1 MTGSSRVL
9 RGVIAIALAI
19 GMVPGVSWAVENQ
32 PTDGADVEASAL
44 SQSEE
49 TQPAET
55 PIVPEESEEKS
66 TDTADVRSIEEETE
80 RASEEGIQPLN
91 GVQEGPQV
99 LEEGDFGENNAL
111 HWVYKDDASLTIS
124 GAGVMPDYA
133 KDGGQ
138 PWNAYLRTVESLTI
152 GEGIIAVG
160 AYAFYECD
168 LLGKGEITLP
178 STLLSIGG
186 YAFANCD
193 YFTEIEI
200 HDGLERI
207 GEYAFYAC
215 TKLERIM
222 IPDTV
227 TTIGAHAFEKA
238 SRLVE
243 CHLPASLTVIE
254 NDLFHSCGRLKRVN
268 IPDGVTTINSYAFA
282 YSGTKES
289 LVFPASLTTIGP
301 SAFGGITVD
310 GSVHIPASITTLG
323 SSAFL
328 FFKVLG
334 TLSFDEGVLPSVF
347 SGVAAVGGA
356 TSESWTAYTVE
367 FPASLNTKLYW
378 SGPLARDSYEV
389 KEGNQYYAAVD
400 GVLYSTG
407 GKYDN
412 PFAVLQSCPFSCSGD
427 LTVPEG
433 VKEVP
438 SGSIPR
444 AIKRINLPTSL
455 ETFSATAFDQYASIQ
470 YIEVAEGN
478 PVYGSR
484 DGVLFTSDFKELI
497 LRPRCCTVNNDYIV
511 PSTVEVIDAAA
522 FAHNIN
528 LRSVSFPE
536 GLIKIPNN
544 CIYDCGKLI
553 SIYIPS
559 SVKTIDAG
567 NFYAVLPDGRL
578 GRNVFYGGT
587 EDEWDAVSKN
597 TINNDSLAKAKLY
610 FEVAW
615 SGVCDDGLLC
625 YIDSERTLNITI
637 DERSAEPGTTMKD
650 YSIGEA
656 VWHSVIDR
664 FDSVAILQ
672 SVESVGANA
681 FNGCGNIQSASIGW
695 NVKKVSSAAFLNCVN
710 LQTVNCLGYP
720 FEVVSANED
729 DASFDAMTVELSY
742 QSGVADW
749 LNAPAYDAGTKKW
762 NGYALVEGEAV
773 DLPILGSVSVT
784 YNGNPLSSIAVDGC
798 TGDISS
804 WGGMDQTCP
813 IVVTAEDGSDIT
825 DKVDITVVSP
835 SREYPLTDS
844 SLSFAGNVFLNLN
857 RSKSMDVSY
866 DSVVK
871 VIKIGRCSPAGV
883 HKIVITPKE
892 FQTAGEAL
900 EYPIT
905 VTRSQER
912 YFDCMVVS
920 PVATS
925 KSGLAGRY
933 KETDDPYVATFEVCN
948 QYMESVTSRVDPTV
962 IDELSNEDVTDQL
975 PERGLLFP
983 HDSAGMIEIDK
994 MAQPRDYTIKLSDP
1008 SGVISGS
1015 ISRTLKLARD
1025 SRYLE
1030 VPYSVDL
1037 MEGPD
1042 EIEVEAGADGVWSS
1056 TSYRV
1061 RVLDA
1066 FDDPCWPT
1074 LGWTVTD
1081 DHDVNVTS
1089 DFKVDDQ
1096 GYVFVSADVIDR
1108 LGANDTANYD
1118 VRSSAMGWN
1127 NSQRQSDTRR
1137 FTVKVKQ
1144 PDPEP
1149 VTHTATFKVG
1159 EDVIGQVVFEEGDT
1173 SLEEPALPIREN
1185 YIGEW
1190 EEYDLAGQT
1199 SDFVVQGV
1207 YSPMDPDKVS
1217 EVAGGVDAE
1226 YDNGLVNIS
1235 ISAAAA
1241 TKNIKVESNNTK
1253 PLDAVMVLDRSG
1265 SMNDDNKLEKLK
1277 QCAEQFAQ
1285 SLYENAEKT
1294 GADHRIALVGFAYG
1308 NVSSGS
1314 YNRSGYENSGLLT
1327 TASGS
1332 ARTFQE
1338 ICSQGCSDALLPI
1351 NDGGAI
1357 NGNII
1362 NAINTMTANGA
1373 TAADVGLDIARRV
1386 FADSPD
1392 RIDANGNVRER
1403 VAIFITDGVPTSFY
1417 ATDYRQVTET
1427 AAQAITMAN
1436 VIKQGQG
1443 ARIYSIG
1450 VDANA
1455 SAEAAFNSA
1464 ADGAI
1469 TRGSGS
1475 NRTVQSYDFNRFL
1488 HAVSSNYPNAAAMSN
1503 LGDGDKAAG
1512 YYMAANDTSSLDKI
1526 FTNIL
1531 YSTVYSI
1538 QSFDRATLTY
1548 KLPAGLVLTMK
1559 DEEAMRASLAQQGML
1574 DEDIEVVRDGD
1585 STTLV
1590 FRNVKVKREAVNGIN
1605 QYVARVSFQVSVDG
1619 GVSGEVLAGA
1629 GASAEIGGQAT
1640 DIEVPTV
1647 NIPADRRLIVFKI
1660 NGEVYEIRDAQVGDA
1675 ITLPETDIA
1684 RWLDLEK
1691 QENPVVKE
1699 GDAYVV
1705 FETSTLER
1713 AYTMKW
1719 IANGTVVT
1727 ETHAFGEELSI
1738 PSGIGSAVPE
1748 GMEISHWSPS
1758 LPQTMPAR
1766 NVTCTA
1772 VLTPVHVH
1780 AYQADSYTTGSCTE
1794 GLTIHQVCSCGE
1806 EQTSQ
1811 NAPKDHAYKAYL
1823 SSAGQYSTTVEKL
1836 VCEDCGHSVSKNIT
1850 YQVSK
1855 SSRWPNLVVLEL
1867 DKYENEV
1874 LQSGPS
1880 DDDITIRFYVGDEM
1894 DGTYNVYRIDENGV
1908 QDTFKGTVE
1917 NGYLS
1922 FAPDHFSDYV
1932 IGPISESGE
1941 DDAPTYEQ
1949 VKDIKANPDLPAMD
1963 PDDEENAGNDD
1974 GNNGDGDNE
1983 NNGSNNGDDNN
1994 DNPDDNANTND
2005 GNGNNSNNGQDTS
2018 DNNDA
2023 LKENDPENRGDGTI
2037 AQPEEVD
2044 PADSLPTEYGAP
2056 LRPTQ
2061 LESVLADTGDD
2072 QVQWIWCLSCAAL
2085 LAVAL
2090 VGFLGV
2096 RRLRRMKR

>member
-1 MTGSSRVL
+1 MKASSRVFNCI
-9 RGVIAIALAI
+9 IACILILGLMPAA
-19 GMVPGVSWAVENQ
+19 AF
-32 PTDGADVEASAL
+32 
-44 SQSEE
+44 
-49 TQPAET
+49 AET
-55 PIVPEESEEKS
+55 DSFSDEAARTNQTVTEQASNKEIDQDVDAEPVVEEQQQSGLEEPS
-66 TDTADVRSIEEETE
+66 WLEGASSNTDTGEDE
-80 RASEEGIQPLN
+80 IQPLD

-111 HWVYKDDASLTIS
+111 HWTYKNDASLTIS
-124 GAGVMPDYA
+124 GAGAMPDYTEE
-133 KDGGQ
+133 GGQ
-138 PWNAYLRTVESLTI
+138 PWAGRLHQIETVVVE
-152 GEGIIAVG
+152 EGISRLG
-160 AYAFYECD
+160 AYSFYTAE
-168 LLGKGEITLP
+168 TLYGVVFP
-178 STLLSIGG
+178 DSLLSIGSHAFEKCTHLGNNTTGGTVEVLEIAIPDSVEEIGTHVFALSGLKKVCLPAGIKEIPESMFERCFGLKDLVLPQGLEKIGDNAFLMTEEALSSAGIPDSVSSIG
-186 YAFANCD
+186 YRAFYESKWKSDLYLSGNLRSIGAEAFSRIEFNLNSTDAALVIGEGWTPSRLQGMFTGFERFFKVVIPASYDSDIALPDAKNQYIVASDNENLASIDGVLFSKKSESGKVYSSKTAVMLRQPSWMRGDYAVPEGVEEVANGAIASELSSFTLSSTVRVFNYAFNAVDGLTEINVVAANATFSSEEGILFSKDRKKLILSPPKKDFSGTYTIPDEVESIQAGAFRRCRYLTGLRLTHSIDRLEENCFGCYSLAAIYIPTTVTVFCKDCVAEPSGVSRYGFTAFYEGTEQQWEALDLSQCTGLQKANKVFNCTDGGRTKDGLLFSVDCDGTLTLSADTLAKEMITSGTDYAKGTQEWNDKADAIKVVVVEEYITAIGAQTFNGLSNLERVMLPYEMSAVGSGAFANCEKLEDVECLGHPFEVEEATSAQPSFGAGVCIRYKANYATQWEADAGYNVATSTWNGYKVIKDEAIAFPVLDHLELSKSTLHAKGINQRSNDEDIELTYAAYDEDGNEITNYVNVEVLMPERTSGAVSDACPLYYKD
-193 YFTEIEI
+193 YFTVNVESSKKRIQFPRC
-200 HDGLERI
+200 GLEGDYVIAVTPLEGKAEGPVLSETVFVERDPEIIKGVSGI
-207 GEYAFYAC
+207 GGNTYGKVC
-215 TKLERIM
+215 PERY
-222 IPDTV
+222 
-227 TTIGAHAFEKA
+227 
-238 SRLVE
+238 
-243 CHLPASLTVIE
+243 
-254 NDLFHSCGRLKRVN
+254 RV
-268 IPDGVTTINSYAFA
+268 
-282 YSGTKES
+282 
-289 LVFPASLTTIGP
+289 
-301 SAFGGITVD
+301 
-310 GSVHIPASITTLG
+310 
-323 SSAFL
+323 
-328 FFKVLG
+328 
-334 TLSFDEGVLPSVF
+334 SVF
-347 SGVAAVGGA
+347 DA
-356 TSESWTAYTVE
+356 W
-367 FPASLNTKLYW
+367 
-378 SGPLARDSYEV
+378 
-389 KEGNQYYAAVD
+389 NQYYET
-400 GVLYSTG
+400 VLD
-407 GKYDN
+407 K
-412 PFAVLQSCPFSCSGD
+412 
-427 LTVPEG
+427 
-433 VKEVP
+433 
-438 SGSIPR
+438 
-444 AIKRINLPTSL
+444 
-455 ETFSATAFDQYASIQ
+455 
-470 YIEVAEGN
+470 
-478 PVYGSR
+478 
-484 DGVLFTSDFKELI
+484 
-497 LRPRCCTVNNDYIV
+497 
-511 PSTVEVIDAAA
+511 
-522 FAHNIN
+522 
-528 LRSVSFPE
+528 
-536 GLIKIPNN
+536 
-544 CIYDCGKLI
+544 
-553 SIYIPS
+553 
-559 SVKTIDAG
+559 
-567 NFYAVLPDGRL
+567 
-578 GRNVFYGGT
+578 
-587 EDEWDAVSKN
+587 
-597 TINNDSLAKAKLY
+597 
-610 FEVAW
+610 
-615 SGVCDDGLLC
+615 
-625 YIDSERTLNITI
+625 
-637 DERSAEPGTTMKD
+637 
-650 YSIGEA
+650 
-656 VWHSVIDR
+656 
-664 FDSVAILQ
+664 
-672 SVESVGANA
+672 
-681 FNGCGNIQSASIGW
+681 
-695 NVKKVSSAAFLNCVN
+695 
-710 LQTVNCLGYP
+710 
-720 FEVVSANED
+720 
-729 DASFDAMTVELSY
+729 
-742 QSGVADW
+742 
-749 LNAPAYDAGTKKW
+749 
-762 NGYALVEGEAV
+762 V
-773 DLPILGSVSVT
+773 DL
-784 YNGNPLSSIAVDGC
+784 
-798 TGDISS
+798 
-804 WGGMDQTCP
+804 
-813 IVVTAEDGSDIT
+813 DIT
-825 DKVDITVVSP
+825 DKATNENITDDTERFGFTIDRQARRSTVDEMALQGIFKIAASSVSP
-835 SREYPLTDS
+835 ELSGTVETTASILRYSYLLNCPYTISLWGGDSEGIIESRGQWGATPYRALVTDAYDDPIWPDLTWRVLMTDGGDVTEHFRIDEQGYMFVDEYICDTL
-844 SLSFAGNVFLNLN
+844 LAGQSAQFTVQA
-857 RSKSMDVSY
+857 Y
-866 DSVVK
+866 T
-871 VIKIGRCSPAGV
+871 AGV
-883 HKIVITPKE
+883 E
-892 FQTAGEAL
+892 GSGE
-900 EYPIT
+900 
-905 VTRSQER
+905 
-912 YFDCMVVS
+912 MV
-920 PVATS
+920 
-925 KSGLAGRY
+925 
-933 KETDDPYVATFEVCN
+933 
-948 QYMESVTSRVDPTV
+948 
-962 IDELSNEDVTDQL
+962 
-975 PERGLLFP
+975 
-983 HDSAGMIEIDK
+983 
-994 MAQPRDYTIKLSDP
+994 SDP
-1008 SGVISGS
+1008 FTGFEYFLPKVTAAEIASNTVQF
-1015 ISRTLKLARD
+1015 TLRAPAL
-1025 SRYLE
+1025 
-1030 VPYSVDL
+1030 
-1037 MEGPD
+1037 
-1042 EIEVEAGADGVWSS
+1042 
-1056 TSYRV
+1056 
-1061 RVLDA
+1061 
-1066 FDDPCWPT
+1066 
-1074 LGWTVTD
+1074 
-1081 DHDVNVTS
+1081 
-1089 DFKVDDQ
+1089 
-1096 GYVFVSADVIDR
+1096 
-1108 LGANDTANYD
+1108 
-1118 VRSSAMGWN
+1118 
-1127 NSQRQSDTRR
+1127 
-1137 FTVKVKQ
+1137 
-1144 PDPEP
+1144 PEP

-1265 SMNDDNKLEKLK
+1265 SMNDDGKLDKLK

-1294 GADHRIALVGFAYG
+1294 GADHRIALAGFAYG

-1351 NDGGAI
+1351 NNGGAI

-1403 VAIFITDGVPTSFY
+1403 VVIFITDGVPTSFY

-1455 SAEAAFNSA
+1455 SAEAVFNSA

-1548 KLPAGLVLTMK
+1548 KLPAGLVLTVK

-1590 FRNVKVKREAVNGIN
+1590 FRNVKVKREAVNGVN
-1605 QYVARVSFQVSVDG
+1605 QYVARVGFQVSVDG

-1640 DIEVPTV
+1640 DIEVPIV

-1660 NGEVYEIRDAQVGDA
+1660 NGEIYEIRDAQVGDA

-1691 QENPVVKE
+1691 QESPVVKE

-1719 IANGTVVT
+1719 IVNGTVVT

-1794 GLTIHQVCSCGE
+1794 GLTVHQVCACGE

-1894 DGTYNVYRIDENGV
+1894 NGTYNVYRIDENGI

-1922 FAPDHFSDYV
+1922 FAPNHFSDYV
-1932 IGPISESGE
+1932 IGPISETGE

-1949 VKDIKANPDLPAMD
+1949 VKDIKANPDLPVVN
-1963 PDDEENAGNDD
+1963 PDDEEDVGNDD

-1983 NNGSNNGDDNN
+1983 NNGDNNGGDNN
-1994 DNPDDNANTND
+1994 GNPDDNANTN
-2005 GNGNNSNNGQDTS
+2005 NGNENDPNNGQDTP
-2018 DNNDA
+2018 DNNDT
-2023 LKENDPENRGDGTI
+2023 LKGNDPDNRGDGTV

-2061 LESVLADTGDD
+2061 LESVLADTGDN
-2072 QVQWIWCLSCAAL
+2072 QAQWIWCLACAAL

-2090 VGFLGV
+2090 IGFLGV
-2096 RRLRRMKR
+2096 KRLRRMKR

>member
-32 PTDGADVEASAL
+32 PTDGTDVEASAL

-55 PIVPEESEEKS
+55 PIVPEEAEEKS
-66 TDTADVRSIEEETE
+66 TDTADVRSVEEETE
-80 RASEEGIQPLN
+80 RASEEGIQPLD

-124 GAGVMPDYA
+124 GNGAIPDYA
-133 KDGGQ
+133 EDGGQ
-138 PWNAYLRTVESLTI
+138 PWNAYMELVETVQIE
-152 GEGIIAVG
+152 EGISRIGAYSFYSFNLITEICFPETLESIG
-160 AYAFYECD
+160 AYALAKMTRLASIELPDSVTELGEGTFHTCQGLKTCHLSESIGQLPKNLFYRCNNLEEVNIPLAAESIESYAFWRWRSDVNVPLKSPTFPPNLKSLEQSAFVDISLSGD
-168 LLGKGEITLP
+168 LVIPNTLSDAVYRAFSSVSIEGDVIFEEGCSSKAYGMWIWSNADRVHIPQSSKTIPNVNARYEYIVNENNSLMCAIDGCLYSGQSIAGSKIQKLSRIPTRYKGELIIPEGTETTDGDGGGYMSEGITRVQLP
-178 STLLSIGG
+178 STMKSLPNPGTTFVGKSVTAIDVSPD
-186 YAFANCD
+186 NP
-193 YFTEIEI
+193 YFTSIDGALFTKDEETILRFPLAHPQQQYRIPASVKNIGTGSGWGPFSCCSNLKSVIFPDGVEKI
-200 HDGLERI
+200 RDSDLYFCSSLVSIYIPNTVTSISTNNLNQSGRTGVTIFYEGTKDEWEKVETGQPTYGFLKDPVIYCDVSDQGINDDGMLFYIDHDRTLNVVPDEKAKTISYVIKDISSGVAAWS
-207 GEYAFYAC
+207 AFKSDFDKVKFSNA
-215 TKLERIM
+215 I
-222 IPDTV
+222 
-227 TTIGAHAFEKA
+227 TTIGANAFKD
-238 SRLVE
+238 
-243 CHLPASLTVIE
+243 CE
-254 NDLFHSCGRLKRVN
+254 N
-268 IPDGVTTINSYAFA
+268 
-282 YSGTKES
+282 
-289 LVFPASLTTIGP
+289 
-301 SAFGGITVD
+301 IT
-310 GSVHIPASITTLG
+310 SVM
-323 SSAFL
+323 
-328 FFKVLG
+328 
-334 TLSFDEGVLPSVF
+334 
-347 SGVAAVGGA
+347 
-356 TSESWTAYTVE
+356 
-367 FPASLNTKLYW
+367 
-378 SGPLARDSYEV
+378 
-389 KEGNQYYAAVD
+389 
-400 GVLYSTG
+400 
-407 GKYDN
+407 
-412 PFAVLQSCPFSCSGD
+412 
-427 LTVPEG
+427 
-433 VKEVP
+433 
-438 SGSIPR
+438 
-444 AIKRINLPTSL
+444 
-455 ETFSATAFDQYASIQ
+455 
-470 YIEVAEGN
+470 
-478 PVYGSR
+478 
-484 DGVLFTSDFKELI
+484 
-497 LRPRCCTVNNDYIV
+497 
-511 PSTVEVIDAAA
+511 
-522 FAHNIN
+522 
-528 LRSVSFPE
+528 
-536 GLIKIPNN
+536 
-544 CIYDCGKLI
+544 
-553 SIYIPS
+553 IPS
-559 SVKTIDAG
+559 SVTAVRSGAFAG
-567 NFYAVLPDGRL
+567 C
-578 GRNVFYGGT
+578 
-587 EDEWDAVSKN
+587 S
-597 TINNDSLAKAKLY
+597 SLH
-610 FEVAW
+610 EV
-615 SGVCDDGLLC
+615 
-625 YIDSERTLNITI
+625 
-637 DERSAEPGTTMKD
+637 
-650 YSIGEA
+650 
-656 VWHSVIDR
+656 
-664 FDSVAILQ
+664 Q
-672 SVESVGANA
+672 
-681 FNGCGNIQSASIGW
+681 
-695 NVKKVSSAAFLNCVN
+695 
-710 LQTVNCLGYP
+710 CLGNG
-720 FEVVSANED
+720 FEVVSATAENP
-729 DASFDAMTVELSY
+729 SFDDQTVTLFY
-742 QSGVADW
+742 QGGATGWIDS
-749 LNAPAYDAGTKKW
+749 PAYDPATSRWHGYHLVQGEQAVLPSVGRIIFTDGETEITETQMTTIAWEVKSFKITVLSTEGEDITKKVAISITAPERERPITAQAKRMYNRDELYQVSFLAGTSELSV
-762 NGYALVEGEAV
+762 GGATAPGVYSVEA
-773 DLPILGSVSVT
+773 LPIQGETAGDPLTVPFNVT
-784 YNGNPLSSIAVDGC
+784 REAERIFWC
-798 TGDISS
+798 TGD
-804 WGGMDQTCP
+804 
-813 IVVTAEDGSDIT
+813 V
-825 DKVDITVVSP
+825 
-835 SREYPLTDS
+835 
-844 SLSFAGNVFLNLN
+844 GNQ
-857 RSKSMDVSY
+857 
-866 DSVVK
+866 
-871 VIKIGRCSPAGV
+871 P
-883 HKIVITPKE
+883 
-892 FQTAGEAL
+892 
-900 EYPIT
+900 T
-905 VTRSQER
+905 VTLIGNRASEKTTTYR
-912 YFDCMVVS
+912 YDVW
-920 PVATS
+920 
-925 KSGLAGRY
+925 
-933 KETDDPYVATFEVCN
+933 N
-948 QYMESVTSRVDPTV
+948 QYGESVWDQCDIRF
-962 IDELSNEDVTDQL
+962 IDKLSGTDVTGQDAKTGLSLDRRSENLISISQL
-975 PERGLLFP
+975 
-983 HDSAGMIEIDK
+983 AV
-994 MAQPRDYTIKLSDP
+994 PRDYGVKFLLDSEGRHSEFTGNLYIKRDIKLLNDP
-1008 SGVISGS
+1008 WDLTLSGG
-1015 ISRTLKLARD
+1015 D
-1025 SRYLE
+1025 
-1030 VPYSVDL
+1030 
-1037 MEGPD
+1037 D
-1042 EIEVEAGADGVWSS
+1042 EIYPQEHDSWSS
-1056 TSYRV
+1056 VPYRV
-1061 RVLDA
+1061 RVRDCYE
-1066 FDDPCWPT
+1066 DPCWPE
-1074 LGWTVTD
+1074 LGWNISKAD
-1081 DHDVNVTS
+1081 GEDVHAHFEL
-1089 DFKVDDQ
+1089 DKQ
-1096 GYVFVSADVIDR
+1096 GYLKIKASVQNLVNAGEISFNICSTTTGHDYQGSSSTDALRRSNVLTFV
-1108 LGANDTANYD
+1108 
-1118 VRSSAMGWN
+1118 
-1127 NSQRQSDTRR
+1127 
-1137 FTVKVKQ
+1137 VKVKQ

-1338 ICSQGCSDALLPI
+1338 ICSQECSDALLPI
-1351 NDGGAI
+1351 NNGGAI

-1605 QYVARVSFQVSVDG
+1605 QYAARVSFQVSVDG

-1660 NGEVYEIRDAQVGDA
+1660 NGEVYEIRNAQVGDA

-1766 NVTCTA
+1766 NATCTA

-1994 DNPDDNANTND
+1994 DNPDDNNDNPDDNANTND

-2072 QVQWIWCLSCAAL
+2072 QVQWIWCLSCVAL